1 MTHKNS
7 NFFVKLTVAVFVIF
21 SVITIFRMQ
30 MQLNTLKQTKETAIK
45 QLNTYSL
52 RVEELQE
59 RLETPMDRD
68 YIIRIAREKM
78 GYALPNEI
86 IFYNDLI
93 R

>member
-1 MTHKNS
+1 M
-7 NFFVKLTVAVFVIF
+7 
-21 SVITIFRMQ
+21 
-30 MQLNTLKQTKETAIK
+30 K

-59 RLETPMDRD
+59 RLETPLDRD
-68 YIIRIAREKM
+68 YIIRIARDKM

>member
-30 MQLNTLKQTKETAIK
+30 MQLNTLKQTKETAMK
-45 QLNTYSL
+45 QLNAYSL

-59 RLETPMDRD
+59 RLETPLDRD
-68 YIIRIAREKM
+68 YIIRIARDKM

>member
-30 MQLNTLKQTKETAIK
+30 MKLNTLKQTKETAMK

-59 RLETPMDRD
+59 RLETPLDRD
-68 YIIRIAREKM
+68 YIIRIARDKM